1 MRVKSGALRLAVCV
15 AIVCAATSVDAQLG
29 GLKKLG
35 TKIKDGAV
43 GGVTGVVKGARGK
56 DSSEKGA
63 PSAPAELAARD
74 SCKPDISRVDKISK
88 EKVEA
93 YSQPLFATSFMGSMW
108 KAQETYITMLFVH
121 SGNNY
126 GIELVVQKKEGSE
139 ERAVFES
146 QYRAAVGRPIQLGF
160 KDGKPLEIMV
170 TDVRNNSQM
179 TGFLSDSKRV
189 TTTVTL
195 AAELRDDDLPRVR
208 EALTTGQVDAVRV
221 QLAGGVEISKS
232 VDDKLG
238 RQLMQKAGCFFEGV
252 VLPTASV
259 GGGGAVAS
267 GVNVAGG
274 ESTSQRDY
282 VSSAPGK
289 YLFKKGRARA
299 GDYVE
304 LEPGGRFFSQ
314 ENGRSFAGTYTVKG
328 DVLTLLLSTGQ
339 AARAKF
345 SGDTIVDSDGIVWEK
360 PADAPKPPAAAL
372 TIDQII
378 QMVDAKL
385 PDDLI
390 ITTIRNSGS
399 KFDLNPDVLIRLK
412 TAGVSDTVLRA
423 MSK

>member
-1 MRVKSGALRLAVCV
+1 MRVKSELSVLAVCV
-15 AIVCAATSVDAQLG
+15 AVVCAATSVDAQLG

-63 PSAPAELAARD
+63 PSAPAEVAAGGN
-74 SCKPDISRVDKISK
+74 CKPDVSQVDKISK

-126 GIELVVQKKEGSE
+126 RIELVVQKKEGSE

-146 QYRAAVGRPIQLGF
+146 QYRAAVGRPIQFGF

-195 AAELRDDDLPRVR
+195 AAPLRDEDLPSVR

-221 QLAGGVEISKS
+221 QLAGGVEILKT

-252 VLPTASV
+252 VLRPTSV

-267 GVNVAGG
+267 GVNIGG
-274 ESTSQRDY
+274 DESSSKRDY
-282 VSSAPGK
+282 VSLAPGK
-289 YLFKKGRARA
+289 YLFKTGRARA
-299 GDYVE
+299 GDYIE
-304 LEPGGRFFSQ
+304 LGADGKFFVQ
-314 ENGRSFAGTYTVKG
+314 LNGRAVAGTYSVQG
-328 DVLTLLLSTGQ
+328 DALTIVLPTG
-339 AARAKF
+339 AAERAKF
-345 SGDTIVDSDGIVWEK
+345 SNNTITFSDGNVWEK
-360 PADAPKPPAAAL
+360 SPDAPKPQATL

-378 QMVDAKL
+378 QMVAAKL

-399 KFDLNPDVLIRLK
+399 TFDLNPDVLIRLK